1 MTIRTDFTVDFS
13 VSPRIMTIASP
24 SVTVSIQDLHDTLI
38 DIESRPRNMSFLRLI
53 SSAGKE
59 TLTGGLQVGI
69 TATLQNAKVAF
80 AARAGPSFVQCTITG
95 GNLVAVDGVGAA
107 IDPIQ
112 TTAFTQVVLT
122 NAVSAVIANEWTATE
137 KSTLLADMSLI
148 KKVEQG
154 RWLIDEATNTM
165 VIFDTD
171 GTTPLLTFDLKDVLG
186 AATST
191 NVFERVPV

>member
-1 MTIRTDFTVDFS
+1 MTVRTDFTVDFS
-13 VSPRIMTIASP
+13 TSPRIITIASP

-38 DIESRPRNMSFLRLI
+38 DIEALLRNMSFLRLI

-59 TLTGGLQVGI
+59 TLGGGLQVGV
-69 TATLQNAKVAF
+69 TATLQNAKLAF

-95 GNLVAVDGVGAA
+95 GNLVAVDGVGSS

-122 NAVSAVIANEWTATE
+122 NAVSAAILTEWTQTE
-137 KSTLLADMSLI
+137 KDTLLADMSII

-154 RWLIDEATNTM
+154 RWQITGNQMIIYDTN
-165 VIFDTD
+165 
-171 GTTPLLTFDLKDVLG
+171 GTTPLLTFNLKNKAG
-186 AATST
+186 AATET
-191 NVFERVPV
+191 NVFERDPV